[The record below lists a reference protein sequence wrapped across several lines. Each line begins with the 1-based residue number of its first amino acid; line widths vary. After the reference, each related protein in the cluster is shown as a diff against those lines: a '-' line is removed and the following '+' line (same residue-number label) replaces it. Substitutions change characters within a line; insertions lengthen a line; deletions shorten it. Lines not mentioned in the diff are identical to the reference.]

1 MELVNMLLNQL
12 TNKPINNTANSN
24 NKGTGF
30 NDFLNKAESKV
41 ENKPNNINNN
51 KSYKDNKDNNKVNNK
66 TKDLSDKEATTLK
79 QKDKVQSNESTKV
92 EEKNNID
99 KIDNDTEKAIIVEED
114 ILNKLSEILG
124 ISNEQVMDI
133 LSSLSMSIS
142 MLQDNQNLIKFLQS
156 AFDVESPVELLAINN
171 IKDIM
176 KDITDIAKSID
187 YTDLISLDEN
197 AKGKITEI
205 INKNNLKDVTLLSS
219 TTDIKK
225 KIDALLEEL
234 NGSVE
239 ETIVI
244 QSKLPTKNVLEDIN
258 LENTDQLVNVED
270 VKNIKAI
277 DGKVGYHQE
286 NNQNMNNSQNQSLVE
301 MLKQNNL
308 ELTSKQELF
317 NIGEVANN
325 STKVYNTSLPKTQ
338 VLRNINTTDI
348 VNQIMEKIKVSI
360 KPEISEVK
368 MILKPEQLGEVS
380 LKIATQNGIVTAQFI
395 AENQKVKEIIEAN
408 FNQLKDMLNEQ
419 GIDVGALE
427 VNVSGDES
435 QETTYN
441 MFDQSTNKNERMINN
456 LTEEIIE
463 KENIV
468 EVKEENILNSQ
479 VNYSI

>member
-244 QSKLPTKNVLEDIN
+244 QSKLPTKNVLENIN

-395 AENQKVKEIIEAN
+395 AENQKVKEIIESN

>member
-395 AENQKVKEIIEAN
+395 AENQKVKEIIESN

>member
-419 GIDVGALE
+419 GINVGALE

>member
-395 AENQKVKEIIEAN
+395 AENQKVKEIIE
-408 FNQLKDMLNEQ
+408 
-419 GIDVGALE
+419 
-427 VNVSGDES
+427 
-435 QETTYN
+435 
-441 MFDQSTNKNERMINN
+441 
-456 LTEEIIE
+456 
-463 KENIV
+463 
-468 EVKEENILNSQ
+468 
-479 VNYSI
+479 

>member
-239 ETIVI
+239 ET
-244 QSKLPTKNVLEDIN
+244 NVLEDIN

-395 AENQKVKEIIEAN
+395 AENQKVKEIIESN

>member
-286 NNQNMNNSQNQSLVE
+286 NNQNMNNSQNQSLVK

-395 AENQKVKEIIEAN
+395 AENQKVKEIIESN

>member
-239 ETIVI
+239 ET
-244 QSKLPTKNVLEDIN
+244 NVLEDIN

-395 AENQKVKEIIEAN
+395 AENQKVKEIIESN
-408 FNQLKDMLNEQ
+408 FKQLKDMLNEQ

>member
-197 AKGKITEI
+197 TKGKITEI

-395 AENQKVKEIIEAN
+395 AENQKVKEIIESN